1 MKSFILNRKH
11 YVFDRFLYNLLLGNL
26 LFFTVILIHI
36 DMIRNPILKE
46 KMLCSNQEKVY
57 LTTLKLLYTLKH

>member
-1 MKSFILNRKH
+1 MLRVPLS
-11 YVFDRFLYNLLLGNL
+11 LLLEHV
-26 LFFTVILIHI
+26 FSSVDEHILIHI

-57 LTTLKLLYTLKH
+57 FTTLKLLYTLKH